1 MIRKTPK
8 DANDREK
15 VLILNANDKVS
26 ILLRDIITLQAALTR
41 PLSSRDLLARAC
53 KFFQPRHYFDV
64 IEERLV
70 GSKLCG
76 YPPCSESL
84 LDSPPL
90 TSKEVSEQAKREKE
104 YAKSIR
110 RGGRG
115 QRTRDY
121 RENNIAEGERD
132 DDDENDEVDESGVLR
147 RDDDIRI
154 TERARLPDAERIQSY
169 CSRRCFTASLSVL
182 RQLSEVQPQARLFD
196 GQTYDL
202 TVFPLPSTSE
212 LKNNP
217 VDTSDVVSSTSSEI
231 LGKGFESQREV
242 LRIQLGL
249 VTGGEKRVGQGITNV
264 MLSDSATIVERNT
277 AIAPLP
283 PLQLSENSDLN
294 SSTVFNSKSSTSSLS
309 LSSSSSST
317 INVSGGEEFVDLR
330 AIRDAKRAEK
340 ASKRL
345 KGGKEGSFSQPVVTI
360 SDKEKSKGTVV
371 PLDTSN
377 REMTHAATALVAAIQ
392 KVAEVYAAEESKS
405 SSAAQQL
412 VTDQYTDDDG
422 FGLEDLREDLSQ
434 MFLAPTSQ
442 VSNSLSKPISQ
453 KSVRFSNQLESND
466 TLEATQIPLETR
478 KVNVSKGISVDK
490 DMTNYNNDDE
500 DEDNE
505 EDYFSEYDDDEEEEL
520 CGGMWLNTPL
530 DITGS
535 ALLDDDTTDNTVKI
549 STSLTQRESTTN
561 SANGNKSQM
570 SAPLEL
576 GAIGFGHIEATAAF
590 FAPPDDIENKNE
602 STNNSLE
609 EKQYETLSNEAN
621 GESKSFQESV
631 VSQSEPLKT
640 TSSVIESVSQF
651 RAFGVSSFGLLFSAI
666 SRWRSANSPTA
677 LSTSASLVVS
687 QSKDVC
693 QESQSLT
700 IARKE
705 LIISHL
711 HRAIGQLAENDS
723 SSSSSFVPFAR
734 SSVSNSRIS
743 RLVESF
749 DLHSPVPLLT
759 EREWQ
764 FMSLAILEAIRMA
777 DEYGDLVVDDHAPF
791 IFAASKTSSIVL
803 LRGFSLVSISHR
815 ETKKPSSTDKKV
827 DTDSPTADQI
837 ARLACMF
844 LFGLDID
851 LDGITTESKLSSAK
865 SDTITPKADLLK
877 QQSTI
882 HPMTKRNSK
891 ATLAQV
897 ELELAMLKNVM
908 R

>member
-1 MIRKTPK
+1 MIRKTPYDK
-8 DANDREK
+8 E
-15 VLILNANDKVS
+15 KVS

-104 YAKSIR
+104 YAKLIR

-121 RENNIAEGERD
+121 RENNTAEGERD

-196 GQTYDL
+196 GQTYEL

-283 PLQLSENSDLN
+283 PLQLSEKSDLN
-294 SSTVFNSKSSTSSLS
+294 SSTVFNSKSSTTSLS
-309 LSSSSSST
+309 LSSSSSSSSSSST
-317 INVSGGEEFVDLR
+317 INGSGGEEFVDLR

-371 PLDTSN
+371 TLDTSN

-442 VSNSLSKPISQ
+442 VSNSLAKPISQ

-478 KVNVSKGISVDK
+478 KVNFSKGISVDK

-505 EDYFSEYDDDEEEEL
+505 EDYFSEYDDEEEL

-561 SANGNKSQM
+561 TANGNKSQI